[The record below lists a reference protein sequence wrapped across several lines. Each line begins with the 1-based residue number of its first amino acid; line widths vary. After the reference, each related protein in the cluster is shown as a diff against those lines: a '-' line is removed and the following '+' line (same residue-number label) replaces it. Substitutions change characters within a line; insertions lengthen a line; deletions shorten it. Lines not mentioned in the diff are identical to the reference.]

1 MKKFV
6 SILIIICLV
15 FGAAI
20 TYTGCGA
27 NDAAESETSP
37 EPSAEPSESVDDTE
51 TETASVPQLDFE
63 ALYASHDADEVV
75 MTMDG
80 EDVTWE
86 EYFYWLYYSGV
97 QVNNYI
103 NQMAANMSAYGMNVT
118 WDDAADDSGIS
129 FKDYVVQ
136 LAEDNIRQIHSIKK
150 FSAENDVTLTEDNL
164 KAIEEQR
171 KTDMVNLCGEEVSD
185 EEFAEFLK
193 STYYLPIKVYD
204 DMNEIN
210 YLYQNCFAK
219 LYGENGEKLS
229 DEKAEAYL
237 KDSGYMNAAHI
248 LFMTVDPS
256 TGEAL
261 DDETIAEKKALA
273 DKFAAELA
281 GITDTEK
288 LQERFAEIKDE
299 YCEDTGKEAYPDGYI
314 FTPGTMVTEFEDTV
328 NALEDYQVSEP
339 VESRYGY
346 HIIMRLPLTIDTVL
360 KTSDSG
366 TPLTARAL
374 AANQEY
380 GEKLDACND
389 GIEIVYTDAFTGF
402 GIADYIK

>member
-80 EDVTWE
+80 ENVTWE

-118 WDDAADDSGIS
+118 WDDAADDTGIS

-185 EEFAEFLK
+185 DEFAEFLK

-219 LYGENGEKLS
+219 LYGEDGEKLS

-389 GIEIVYTDAFTGF
+389 GVEIVYTDAFTGF

>member
-103 NQMAANMSAYGMNVT
+103 NQMAANMSAYGMDVS
-118 WDDAADDSGIS
+118 WDDAADDTGIS

-219 LYGENGEKLS
+219 LYGEDGEKLS

-314 FTPGTMVTEFEDTV
+314 FTPGTMVTEFENTV

-346 HIIMRLPLTIDTVL
+346 HIIMRLPLTVDTVL

>member
-80 EDVTWE
+80 ENVTWE

-118 WDDAADDSGIS
+118 WDDAADDTGIS

-185 EEFAEFLK
+185 DEFVEFLK

-219 LYGENGEKLS
+219 LYGEDGEKLS

-346 HIIMRLPLTIDTVL
+346 HIIMRLPLAIDTVL

-380 GEKLDACND
+380 GEKLDACNN

>member
-118 WDDAADDSGIS
+118 WDDAADDTGIS

-219 LYGENGEKLS
+219 LYGEDGEKLS

>member
-80 EDVTWE
+80 ENVTWE

-229 DEKAEAYL
+229 DDKAEAYL

-261 DDETIAEKKALA
+261 DDDTIAEKKALA

>member
-80 EDVTWE
+80 ENVTWE

-97 QVNNYI
+97 QVNTYI

-118 WDDAADDSGIS
+118 WDDAADDTGIS

-185 EEFAEFLK
+185 DEFAEFLK

-219 LYGENGEKLS
+219 LYGEDGEKLS

>member
-80 EDVTWE
+80 ENVTWE

-103 NQMAANMSAYGMNVT
+103 NHMAANMSAYGMNVT
-118 WDDAADDSGIS
+118 WDDAADDTGIS

-185 EEFAEFLK
+185 DEFAEFLK

-219 LYGENGEKLS
+219 LYGEDGEKLS

-339 VESRYGY
+339 VEIRYGY

-380 GEKLDACND
+380 GEKLYACND

>member
-27 NDAAESETSP
+27 NNAAEPETSP
-37 EPSAEPSESVDDTE
+37 GPSVEPSESVDDTE

-63 ALYASHDADEVV
+63 ELYASHDADEVV

-136 LAEDNIRQIHSIKK
+136 LAEENIRQIHSIKK
-150 FSAENDVTLTEDNL
+150 FSAENGVTLTEDNL

-229 DEKAEAYL
+229 DDKAEAYL
-237 KDSGYMNAAHI
+237 KDSGYMNATHI

-261 DDETIAEKKALA
+261 DDDTIAEKKALA

>member
-15 FGAAI
+15 FSAAI

-27 NDAAESETSP
+27 NNAAEPETSH
-37 EPSAEPSESVDDTE
+37 EPSVEPSESVDDTE

-63 ALYASHDADEVV
+63 ELYASHDADEVV

-118 WDDAADDSGIS
+118 WDDAADDTGIS

-136 LAEDNIRQIHSIKK
+136 LAEENIRQIHSIKK

-229 DEKAEAYL
+229 DDKAEAYL
-237 KDSGYMNAAHI
+237 KDSGYMNATHI

-261 DDETIAEKKALA
+261 DDDTIAEKKALA

>member
-51 TETASVPQLDFE
+51 TETASVPQLDIE

-80 EDVTWE
+80 ENVTWE

-118 WDDAADDSGIS
+118 WDDAADDTGIS

-185 EEFAEFLK
+185 DEFAEFLK

-219 LYGENGEKLS
+219 LYGEDGEKLS

>member
-118 WDDAADDSGIS
+118 WDDAADDTGIS

-150 FSAENDVTLTEDNL
+150 FSAENDVSLTEDNL

-219 LYGENGEKLS
+219 LYGEDGEKLS

>member
-27 NDAAESETSP
+27 NNAAEPETSP
-37 EPSAEPSESVDDTE
+37 EPSVEPSESVDDTE

-80 EDVTWE
+80 EEVTWE

-118 WDDAADDSGIS
+118 WDDAADDTGIS

-136 LAEDNIRQIHSIKK
+136 LAEENIRQIHSIKK

-171 KTDMVNLCGEEVSD
+171 MDIYRRIALIRTEEEADDLTDELIDRFGDPPPGVNALIHVALLRGEAGKAGVTDISQKQGY
-185 EEFAEFLK
+185 LK
-193 STYYLPIKVYD
+193 FTLRD
-204 DMNEIN
+204 FDM
-210 YLYQNCFAK
+210 
-219 LYGENGEKLS
+219 EKLS
-229 DEKAEAYL
+229 ALYARPEYKGRLRVEAGSKPCVSLRIKAKGRVIDEARAFVREWGAEKAE
-237 KDSGYMNAAHI
+237 
-248 LFMTVDPS
+248 
-256 TGEAL
+256 
-261 DDETIAEKKALA
+261 
-273 DKFAAELA
+273 
-281 GITDTEK
+281 
-288 LQERFAEIKDE
+288 
-299 YCEDTGKEAYPDGYI
+299 
-314 FTPGTMVTEFEDTV
+314 
-328 NALEDYQVSEP
+328 
-339 VESRYGY
+339 
-346 HIIMRLPLTIDTVL
+346 
-360 KTSDSG
+360 
-366 TPLTARAL
+366 
-374 AANQEY
+374 
-380 GEKLDACND
+380 
-389 GIEIVYTDAFTGF
+389 
-402 GIADYIK
+402 

>member
-185 EEFAEFLK
+185 EKFAEFLK

-219 LYGENGEKLS
+219 LYGEDGEKLS

>member
-75 MTMDG
+75 MTMDD

-118 WDDAADDSGIS
+118 WDDAADDTGIS

-193 STYYLPIKVYD
+193 STYYLPIKVYN

-219 LYGENGEKLS
+219 LYGEDGEKLS

>member
-63 ALYASHDADEVV
+63 ALYASYDADEVV

-185 EEFAEFLK
+185 EKFAEFLK

-219 LYGENGEKLS
+219 LYGEDGEKLS

-261 DDETIAEKKALA
+261 DDDTIAEKKALA

>member
-261 DDETIAEKKALA
+261 DDDTIAEKKALA

>member
-37 EPSAEPSESVDDTE
+37 EPSAEPSESVDNTE

-80 EDVTWE
+80 ENVTWE

-118 WDDAADDSGIS
+118 WDDAADDTGIS

-185 EEFAEFLK
+185 DEFAEFLK

-219 LYGENGEKLS
+219 LYGEDGEKLS

>member
-80 EDVTWE
+80 ENVTWE

-118 WDDAADDSGIS
+118 WDDAADDTGIS

-219 LYGENGEKLS
+219 LYGEDGEKLS

>member
-37 EPSAEPSESVDDTE
+37 EPSAEPSESVDNTE

-219 LYGENGEKLS
+219 LYGEDGEKLS

>member
-27 NDAAESETSP
+27 NNAAEPGTSP
-37 EPSAEPSESVDDTE
+37 EPSVEPSESVDDTE

-118 WDDAADDSGIS
+118 WDDAADDTGIS

-136 LAEDNIRQIHSIKK
+136 LAEENIRQIHSIKK

-193 STYYLPIKVYD
+193 STYYLPMKVYD

-229 DEKAEAYL
+229 DDKAEAYL
-237 KDSGYMNAAHI
+237 KDSGYMNATHI

-261 DDETIAEKKALA
+261 DDDTIAEKKALA

>member
-63 ALYASHDADEVV
+63 ALYASHDTDEVV

-118 WDDAADDSGIS
+118 WDDAADDTGIS

-193 STYYLPIKVYD
+193 STYYLPIKVYN

-219 LYGENGEKLS
+219 LYGEDGEKLS

>member
-63 ALYASHDADEVV
+63 ELYASHDADEVV

-103 NQMAANMSAYGMNVT
+103 NQMAANMSAYGMDVS
-118 WDDAADDSGIS
+118 WDDAADDTGIS

-185 EEFAEFLK
+185 EEFTEFLK

-219 LYGENGEKLS
+219 LYGEDGEKLS

>member
-1 MKKFV
+1 MFGESFGEGDGSQSGDGGV
-6 SILIIICLV
+6 V
-15 FGAAI
+15 FGE
-20 TYTGCGA
+20 
-27 NDAAESETSP
+27 DE
-37 EPSAEPSESVDDTE
+37 EPSWLCGLEGWEGLAPFLGELFASWFALGLPFGCDFDDGVGGEGEDALGADGGVGGSGAGGHEVAVEEFGECAEVAVVAGD
-51 TETASVPQLDFE
+51 
-63 ALYASHDADEVV
+63 DEV
-75 MTMDG
+75 
-80 EDVTWE
+80 
-86 EYFYWLYYSGV
+86 
-97 QVNNYI
+97 
-103 NQMAANMSAYGMNVT
+103 
-118 WDDAADDSGIS
+118 
-129 FKDYVVQ
+129 
-136 LAEDNIRQIHSIKK
+136 
-150 FSAENDVTLTEDNL
+150 
-164 KAIEEQR
+164 
-171 KTDMVNLCGEEVSD
+171 
-185 EEFAEFLK
+185 AEFLK

-219 LYGENGEKLS
+219 LYGEDGEKLS

-314 FTPGTMVTEFEDTV
+314 FTPGTMVTEFEATV
-328 NALEDYQVSEP
+328 NALEEYQVSEP

>member
-27 NDAAESETSP
+27 NDAAESKTSP

-219 LYGENGEKLS
+219 LYGEDGEKLS

>member
-118 WDDAADDSGIS
+118 WDDAADDTGIS

-136 LAEDNIRQIHSIKK
+136 LAEENIRQIHSIKK

-185 EEFAEFLK
+185 EAFAEFLK
-193 STYYLPIKVYD
+193 STYYLPMKVYD

-219 LYGENGEKLS
+219 LYGEDGEKLS

>member
-118 WDDAADDSGIS
+118 WDDAADDTGIS

-150 FSAENDVTLTEDNL
+150 FSAENDVILTEDNL

-219 LYGENGEKLS
+219 LYGEDGEKLS

-248 LFMTVDPS
+248 LFMTVNPS

>member
-118 WDDAADDSGIS
+118 WDDAADDTGIS

-136 LAEDNIRQIHSIKK
+136 LAEENIRQIHSIKK

-219 LYGENGEKLS
+219 LYGEDGEKLS

>member
-80 EDVTWE
+80 ENVTWE

-118 WDDAADDSGIS
+118 WDDAADDTGIS

-185 EEFAEFLK
+185 DEFAEFLK

-219 LYGENGEKLS
+219 LYGEDGEKLS

-248 LFMTVDPS
+248 LFMIVDPS

>member
-80 EDVTWE
+80 ENVTWE

-118 WDDAADDSGIS
+118 WDDAADDTGIS

-185 EEFAEFLK
+185 DEFAEFLK

-219 LYGENGEKLS
+219 LYGEDGEKLS

>member
-63 ALYASHDADEVV
+63 ALYASHDGDEVV

-118 WDDAADDSGIS
+118 WDDAADDTGIS

-219 LYGENGEKLS
+219 LYGEDGEKLS
-229 DEKAEAYL
+229 DDKAEAYL

>member
-80 EDVTWE
+80 ENVTWE
-86 EYFYWLYYSGV
+86 EYFYWLYFSGV

-118 WDDAADDSGIS
+118 WDDAADDTGIS

-185 EEFAEFLK
+185 DEFAEFLK

-219 LYGENGEKLS
+219 LYGEDGEKLS

>member
-118 WDDAADDSGIS
+118 WDDAADDTGIS

-136 LAEDNIRQIHSIKK
+136 LAEENIRQIHSIKK

-219 LYGENGEKLS
+219 LYGEDGEKLS

-261 DDETIAEKKALA
+261 DDETIAEKKALV

>member
-219 LYGENGEKLS
+219 LYGEDGEKLS

-402 GIADYIK
+402 GIDDYIK

>member
-118 WDDAADDSGIS
+118 WDDAADDTGIS

-136 LAEDNIRQIHSIKK
+136 LAEENIRQIHSIKK

-219 LYGENGEKLS
+219 LYGEDGEKLS

-389 GIEIVYTDAFTGF
+389 GIKIVYTDAFTDF

>member
-80 EDVTWE
+80 ENVTWE

-118 WDDAADDSGIS
+118 WDDAADDTGIS

-185 EEFAEFLK
+185 DEFAEFLK

-219 LYGENGEKLS
+219 LYGEDGEKLS

-380 GEKLDACND
+380 GEKLDACNN

>member
-6 SILIIICLV
+6 SILIIICLI

-63 ALYASHDADEVV
+63 ELYASHDADEVV

-219 LYGENGEKLS
+219 LYGEDGEKLS

>member
-27 NDAAESETSP
+27 NDAAEPETSL
-37 EPSAEPSESVDDTE
+37 EPSVEPSESVDDTE

-63 ALYASHDADEVV
+63 ELYASHDADEVV

-129 FKDYVVQ
+129 FKDYVVK
-136 LAEDNIRQIHSIKK
+136 LAEENIRQIHSIKK

-219 LYGENGEKLS
+219 LYGEEGEKLS

-237 KDSGYMNAAHI
+237 KDSGYMNATHI

>member
-37 EPSAEPSESVDDTE
+37 EPSVEPSESVDDTE

-63 ALYASHDADEVV
+63 ELYASHDADEVV

-136 LAEDNIRQIHSIKK
+136 LAEENIRQIHSIKK

-193 STYYLPIKVYD
+193 STYYLPMKVYD

-237 KDSGYMNAAHI
+237 KDSGYMNATHI

>member
-118 WDDAADDSGIS
+118 WDDAADDTGIS

-261 DDETIAEKKALA
+261 DDDTIAEKKALA